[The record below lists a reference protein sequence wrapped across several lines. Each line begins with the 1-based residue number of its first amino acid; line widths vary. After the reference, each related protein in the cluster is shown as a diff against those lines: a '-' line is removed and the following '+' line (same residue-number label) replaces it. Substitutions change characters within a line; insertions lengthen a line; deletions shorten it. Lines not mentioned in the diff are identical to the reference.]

1 MIRTGTATQA
11 LVLLLLGYV
20 LVAGEPPRP
29 QRRTEDADDDAGL
42 ARHASVVLRA
52 ATARGP
58 AVAVR
63 ALRQARSRAAV
74 PRQHDPDAAGHIR
87 ARAPSG
93 LLPAV

>member
-1 MIRTGTATQA
+1 MARIGSVTQA

-20 LVAGEPPRP
+20 LVAGEPGVVIGVLG
-29 QRRTEDADDDAGL
+29 AALWAWGL
-42 ARHASVVLRA
+42 ARQASVVLRA
-52 ATARGP
+52 TTAHGP

-63 ALRQARSRAAV
+63 ALRQARSRGAL
-74 PRQHDPDAAGHIR
+74 PRQQDPDAEGHVR